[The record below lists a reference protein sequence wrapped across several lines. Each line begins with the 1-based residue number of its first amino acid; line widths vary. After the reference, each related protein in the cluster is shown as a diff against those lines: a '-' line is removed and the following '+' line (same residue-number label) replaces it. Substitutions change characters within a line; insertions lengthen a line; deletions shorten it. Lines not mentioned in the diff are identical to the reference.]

1 MHLTVRDVARALQVS
16 EKTLHR
22 WITQRGLPAHH
33 IENQYRFN
41 ASELLELATAQGHQ
55 ISPDLLQPGGAAPLP
70 RFSAALAAGGV
81 HYSLPGGDK
90 QTVLT
95 RVVSLLRL
103 PPDIDRA
110 AFLQV
115 LLAREAAG
123 STAIGDGIAI
133 PHVRNPIVM
142 RIPAPAVTLCFLE
155 QPVDFDAIDGK
166 PVHTL
171 FTLVTPTV
179 REHLH
184 LLSFL
189 GYVLRDEGFK
199 SALRRQA
206 PPHEIVTEVAR
217 AEADIARA
225 TPQSPREDE

>member
-1 MHLTVRDVARALQVS
+1 MQLTVRDAARALQVS

-41 ASELLELATAQGHQ
+41 ASELLEWATTQGVQ
-55 ISPDLLQPGGAAPLP
+55 VNPDLLQPGGAAPLP
-70 RFSAALAAGGV
+70 RFTAALTAGGV
-81 HYSLPGGDK
+81 HYRLPGLDK
-90 QTVLT
+90 QAVLS
-95 RVVSLLRL
+95 RVVSLLKL
-103 PPDIDRA
+103 PPEIDRA

-123 STAIGDGIAI
+123 STAIGEGIAI
-133 PHVRNPIVM
+133 PHVRDPIVL
-142 RIPAPAVTLCFLE
+142 RIAAPVVTLCFLE
-155 QPVDFDAIDGK
+155 QPVHFDAIDGK

-171 FTLVTPTV
+171 FALVTPTV

-206 PPHEIVTEVAR
+206 PPAEILAEAAR
-217 AEADIARA
+217 AEADLARSA
-225 TPQSPREDE
+225 AAQGGR